1 MHKIKKIIALIIYYI
16 FLKWLP
22 SNSQCSY
29 CVKLRAYSV
38 KFIFQKVGLNVNIA
52 SGVRFGQGGKI
63 SIGNN
68 SGIGENCYIVAMDD
82 VRIGNDVMIAPEVM
96 ILTGGHLYDDP
107 NLLLREHS
115 SVVSPVIIGNDS
127 WIGSRVI
134 ILPGVT
140 ICDRVIIAAG
150 SVVTKSI
157 SESGI
162 YGGNPSRK
170 IKEIPR

>member
-1 MHKIKKIIALIIYYI
+1 MYKIKKIIALIIYYM

-38 KFIFQKVGLNVNIA
+38 KFIFRQVGSNINIA

-68 SGIGENCYIVAMDD
+68 SGIGENCFIVAMDD
-82 VRIGNDVMIAPEVM
+82 VCIGNDVMIAPEVM
-96 ILTGGHLYDDP
+96 VLTGGHHYDNP
-107 NLLLREHS
+107 KLLLREHS
-115 SVVSPVIIGNDS
+115 SIVSPIIIGNDC
-127 WIGSRVI
+127 WIGSRSI

-157 SESGI
+157 TESGI
-162 YGGNPSRK
+162 YGGNPSQK
-170 IKEIPR
+170 IKDIPK